1 MPNSMPLEM
10 RTASQPFFS
19 IIVPTYNN
27 ADYLRKCIH
36 SIQNQVF
43 RDWEAIIVIDG
54 SPDDAFLVASRMSDE
69 DERIRIIN
77 KIRNEGTHLA
87 RKSGVELA
95 QGKYSMFVDADD
107 ELAPNALFALSK
119 LAHNQNFDVLHFG
132 TELFGT
138 DMPDPVCA
146 DILRLSNRTL
156 PTLQGSDIVASSF
169 SAQDEF
175 RQDWR
180 VLQRLYRTNLLKSAF
195 KVMSSDRLVRGEDSY
210 EWLVIA
216 SLASTELFYNNV
228 IAYRYYLG
236 RGITTFHPMSKDKFV
251 SLCTNYG
258 TLVQRA
264 SAYADQFT
272 VFDLSP
278 CVRGLRH
285 RLIEMLFGDW
295 YVRLSDKDKIET
307 IDTATKSF
315 TPLEVAT
322 ELMRLSRDE
331 AYSHWDAGD
340 SFDPQA
346 RYAQWKEIAEKLA
359 DTNVTPQYTDYRN
372 QAIRHFLDLK
382 TRNSKSENK
391 MSFFKKRLTFLKK

>member
-1 MPNSMPLEM
+1 
-10 RTASQPFFS
+10 
-19 IIVPTYNN
+19 
-27 ADYLRKCIH
+27 
-36 SIQNQVF
+36 
-43 RDWEAIIVIDG
+43 
-54 SPDDAFLVASRMSDE
+54 
-69 DERIRIIN
+69 
-77 KIRNEGTHLA
+77 
-87 RKSGVELA
+87 
-95 QGKYSMFVDADD
+95 
-107 ELAPNALFALSK
+107 
-119 LAHNQNFDVLHFG
+119 
-132 TELFGT
+132 
-138 DMPDPVCA
+138 
-146 DILRLSNRTL
+146 
-156 PTLQGSDIVASSF
+156 
-169 SAQDEF
+169 
-175 RQDWR
+175 
-180 VLQRLYRTNLLKSAF
+180 
-195 KVMSSDRLVRGEDSY
+195 MSSDRLVRGEDSY

-236 RGITTFHPMSKDKFV
+236 RGITTFHPMSKDKFA

-258 TLVQRA
+258 MLVQRA

-315 TPLEVAT
+315 TPLEVAA
-322 ELMRLSRDE
+322 ELMRLSRDD

-346 RYAQWKEIAEKLA
+346 RYVQWKEIAEKLA
-359 DTNVTPQYTDYRN
+359 GTNVTPQYTDYRN

-391 MSFFKKRLTFLKK
+391 MSFFKKHLTFLKK